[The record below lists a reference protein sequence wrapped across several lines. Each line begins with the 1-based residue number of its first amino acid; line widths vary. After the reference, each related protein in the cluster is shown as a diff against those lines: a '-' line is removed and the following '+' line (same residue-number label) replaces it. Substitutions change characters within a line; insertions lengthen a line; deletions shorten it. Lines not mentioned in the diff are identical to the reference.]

1 MAYTK
6 ISAIRETSKILDFLT
21 NKPKKQVLFEEKL
34 VIGNTYTKELI
45 AIYGIKA
52 IGYELKIKVIKGDSI
67 IWETVG
73 TDTCKVRFILKG
85 ILNKIS
91 NG

>member
-6 ISAIRETSKILDFLT
+6 ISAIRETPKILDFLT
-21 NKPKKQVLFEEKL
+21 NKPKKQVLFKEKL
-34 VIGNTYTKELI
+34 L

-52 IGYELKIKVIKGDSI
+52 ISYELKIKVIRGNSI
-67 IWETVG
+67 IWETVE
-73 TDTCKVRFILKG
+73 TDACKVRFILKG